1 LTRTSERHSRYP
13 FGRGYA
19 RTSAIIV
26 GASVATL
33 LLLTYPQGNLSLYQ
47 NAAVMTLLFA
57 AGTFAARYVPFRR
70 LLHQLRSEG
79 RITIEKPA
87 VKETGLVKGLMIVG
101 ILLLVLLPFFS
112 VRFADPLIWMSAL
125 FGYIIGM
132 NAGEFSYYLYVR
144 NLEASMGRSIYKFD
158 FEDPITSKRIT
169 GYRLEKITD

>member
-1 LTRTSERHSRYP
+1 LTRTSEQHNRYP

-47 NAAVMTLLFA
+47 NTAVVTLLFA

-70 LLHQLRSEG
+70 MLHQLRREG
-79 RITIEKPA
+79 RITIEKTT

-112 VRFADPLIWMSAL
+112 VRFTDPLIWMSAL

-144 NLEASMGRSIYKFD
+144 NLEASMSRCIYRFD

-169 GYRLEKITD
+169 GYRLEKMTD

>member
-1 LTRTSERHSRYP
+1 MTRTSERHNSYP
-13 FGRGYA
+13 FGRGHA

-47 NAAVMTLLFA
+47 NTAVVTLLFA

-70 LLHQLRSEG
+70 MLHQLRRAG

-87 VKETGLVKGLMIVG
+87 VKESGLVKGLMIIG

-125 FGYIIGM
+125 FGYIIGI

-144 NLEASMGRSIYKFD
+144 NLEASIGRFIYKFD

-169 GYRLEKITD
+169 GSRLEKITD

>member
-1 LTRTSERHSRYP
+1 LTPTSERHNRYP

-47 NAAVMTLLFA
+47 NTAVMTLLFA
-57 AGTFAARYVPFRR
+57 SGTFAARYVPFRR
-70 LLHQLRSEG
+70 MLRQLRREG
-79 RITIEKPA
+79 RITIEKPT

-101 ILLLVLLPFFS
+101 ILLLVLLPLFS
-112 VRFADPLIWMSAL
+112 VRFTDPLIWMSAL

-132 NAGEFSYYLYVR
+132 NAGELSYYLYVR
-144 NLEASMGRSIYKFD
+144 NLEASMGRCIYKFD

>member
-1 LTRTSERHSRYP
+1 MLQE
-13 FGRGYA
+13 
-19 RTSAIIV
+19 
-26 GASVATL
+26 
-33 LLLTYPQGNLSLYQ
+33 
-47 NAAVMTLLFA
+47 
-57 AGTFAARYVPFRR
+57 
-70 LLHQLRSEG
+70 LRSEG

-132 NAGEFSYYLYVR
+132 NAGEFSYYVYVR
-144 NLEASMGRSIYKFD
+144 NLEASMGRFIYRFD

>member
-1 LTRTSERHSRYP
+1 
-13 FGRGYA
+13 
-19 RTSAIIV
+19 
-26 GASVATL
+26 
-33 LLLTYPQGNLSLYQ
+33 
-47 NAAVMTLLFA
+47 MTLLFA

-70 LLHQLRSEG
+70 MLRQLRREG
-79 RITIEKPA
+79 RITVEKPA
-87 VKETGLVKGLMIVG
+87 VKETGLVRGLMIVG

-132 NAGEFSYYLYVR
+132 NAGELSYYLYVR
-144 NLEASMGRSIYKFD
+144 NLEASMSRRIYRFD